1 MKRANDGFLEAD
13 GHSDSRKP
21 SPTTEVTAKPDG
33 CEVAVPA
40 KQSGTA
46 SYFAHHK
53 VNAVLAIACCA
64 ALVVLF
70 VLALGA
76 GRAGIAPSDV
86 AGILANAL
94 LGTGASY
101 SDMATNIV
109 LNVRLPRVVA
119 ALLIGAAL
127 AISGASYQSLFKNPM
142 VSPDILGASA
152 GASFGAA
159 LALLWNFDNHAV
171 QVMAFIMGFIA
182 VGLTYFSARS
192 IGRGGSQILLLVLCG
207 LQWAAATLH
216 SELFSD
222 LDINSKVKDFYKTYL
237 NYSLTDSD
245 VELILAAKNPA

>member
-1 MKRANDGFLEAD
+1 M
-13 GHSDSRKP
+13 
-21 SPTTEVTAKPDG
+21 
-33 CEVAVPA
+33 
-40 KQSGTA
+40 
-46 SYFAHHK
+46 
-53 VNAVLAIACCA
+53 
-64 ALVVLF
+64 VLF

-86 AGILANAL
+86 VGILANAL

-127 AISGASYQSLFKNPM
+127 AISDASYQGLFRNPM

-216 SELFSD
+216 PEPLSD

>member
-13 GHSDSRKP
+13 DHSDSRKP

-33 CEVAVPA
+33 CEAAVPA
-40 KQSGTA
+40 KQSSIA
-46 SYFAHHK
+46 SYFAHRK

-86 AGILANAL
+86 VGILANAL

-101 SDMATNIV
+101 Q
-109 LNVRLPRVVA
+109 
-119 ALLIGAAL
+119 G
-127 AISGASYQSLFKNPM
+127 LFRNPM

-171 QVMAFIMGFIA
+171 QVMPFIMGFIA
-182 VGLTYFSARS
+182 VGLTYFNARS

-207 LQWAAATLH
+207 LKWAAATLH
-216 SELFSD
+216 PELLSD

-237 NYSLTDSD
+237 NYSLTDSN
-245 VELILAAKNPA
+245 VKLILAAKNPA

>member
-33 CEVAVPA
+33 CEAAVPA

-46 SYFAHHK
+46 SYFAHRK

-76 GRAGIAPSDV
+76 GRAGVTPSDV
-86 AGILANAL
+86 VGILANAL

-127 AISGASYQSLFKNPM
+127 AISGASYQGLFRNPM

-159 LALLWNFDNHAV
+159 LALL
-171 QVMAFIMGFIA
+171 
-182 VGLTYFSARS
+182 
-192 IGRGGSQILLLVLCG
+192 
-207 LQWAAATLH
+207 
-216 SELFSD
+216 
-222 LDINSKVKDFYKTYL
+222 
-237 NYSLTDSD
+237 
-245 VELILAAKNPA
+245 

>member
-1 MKRANDGFLEAD
+1 MMRAAVFVVACAHEVYRNERVRGHFFTPRARAAKAPPQTRACARTSRRPAPGATRNTLPHSFELSHAIRGVFRMKRVNDGFLEAD

-33 CEVAVPA
+33 CEAAVPA

-46 SYFAHHK
+46 SYFAHRK

-86 AGILANAL
+86 VGILANAL

-119 ALLIGAAL
+119 TLLIGAAL
-127 AISGASYQSLFKNPM
+127 AISGASYQGLFRNPM
-142 VSPDILGASA
+142 VSPDILAHRPAHRLAPHWHCCGTSTTMRCKLWRLSWAS
-152 GASFGAA
+152 S
-159 LALLWNFDNHAV
+159 
-171 QVMAFIMGFIA
+171 
-182 VGLTYFSARS
+182 
-192 IGRGGSQILLLVLCG
+192 
-207 LQWAAATLH
+207 
-216 SELFSD
+216 
-222 LDINSKVKDFYKTYL
+222 
-237 NYSLTDSD
+237 
-245 VELILAAKNPA
+245 P

>member
-1 MKRANDGFLEAD
+1 MKRVNDGFLEAD

-33 CEVAVPA
+33 CEAAVPA

-46 SYFAHHK
+46 SYFAHRK
-53 VNAVLAIACCA
+53 
-64 ALVVLF
+64 F

-86 AGILANAL
+86 VGILANAL

-127 AISGASYQSLFKNPM
+127 AISGASYQGLFRNPM

-171 QVMAFIMGFIA
+171 QVMAFTMGFIA

-192 IGRGGSQILLLVLCG
+192 NGRGGSQILLLVLCG
-207 LQWAAATLH
+207 LKWAAATLH